1 MRPEA
6 RGDTVNRD
14 QPAAEY
20 VRRSDLMALGFSRI
34 DSEKIMRRCA
44 LYRFGRSVY
53 VRRSD
58 ALRVIE
64 DGKVKT

>member
-1 MRPEA
+1 M
-6 RGDTVNRD
+6 NRD
-14 QPAAEY
+14 QPATEY
-20 VRRSDLMALGFSRI
+20 LRRRDLEAMGLSRI
-34 DSEKIMRRCA
+34 DSEKIMRRTGA

-64 DGKVKT
+64 AGKVKT